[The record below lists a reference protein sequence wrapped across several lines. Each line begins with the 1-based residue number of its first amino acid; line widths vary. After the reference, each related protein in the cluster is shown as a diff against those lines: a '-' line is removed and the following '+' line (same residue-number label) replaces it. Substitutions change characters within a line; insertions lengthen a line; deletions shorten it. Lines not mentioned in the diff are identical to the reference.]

1 MKTIDYTNN
10 LCYYDL
16 PNLSLTLRT
25 HVSHN
30 NLMLSLISVTTT
42 FGIFS
47 FRFEFN
53 QHYST

>member
-10 LCYYDL
+10 LCYCDL
-16 PNLSLTLRT
+16 PNLSLTLQT

-30 NLMLSLISVTTT
+30 NVMLSLITVTTT